1 MKNEKNNHLKMAGF
15 PSHQK
20 KMVAFLTNN
29 RHRRPS
35 NPTSSKEVSTAWEVW
50 EEYSELLGSLWLGD
64 GVSLV
69 VSVTDHTSCLN
80 RRYIRV
86 FPKNRGKKPKMDGL
100 NNGKNLLRCGWF
112 AGYHYFSETSIY
124 NMSMFIHGV
133 VFSIVMLVLFMGCN
147 EKGWEKN
154 WIPPRSLT

>member
-1 MKNEKNNHLKMAGF
+1 MKNSMTTNLTNEKRKKQPFEDGWISF
-15 PSHQK
+15 PSR
-20 KMVAFLTNN
+20 KMFAFLTNN

-100 NNGKNLLRCGWF
+100 NNGKTC
-112 AGYHYFSETSIY
+112 
-124 NMSMFIHGV
+124 
-133 VFSIVMLVLFMGCN
+133 
-147 EKGWEKN
+147 
-154 WIPPRSLT
+154 